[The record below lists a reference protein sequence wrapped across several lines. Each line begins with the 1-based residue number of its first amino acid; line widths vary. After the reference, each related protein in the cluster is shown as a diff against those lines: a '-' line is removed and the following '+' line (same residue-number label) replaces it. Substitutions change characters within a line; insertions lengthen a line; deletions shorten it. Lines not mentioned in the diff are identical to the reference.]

1 MKKFLLVIVSFSII
15 LGLLFTIT
23 GSRFSF
29 RGYINYLN
37 ENLPSPPKLVFNTEQ
52 FPNNSGYRAY
62 DNPPGLEYVSLRMFE
77 TEVQYEIPIVN
88 TQSSTDYFYTLK
100 RDYMLD
106 IGLTGSAQ
114 PTDYMIKASD
124 FERIRNYFINM
135 TSTEY
140 DNFFESN
147 NIPNIYSKDY
157 QQLPLKKIK
166 EFVPSLADI
175 NIYWLSGDNLSSNF
189 FVGMFRFFKDK
200 GQKIIDITTY
210 IAQYSWYVLKGFGV
224 AIGGVFNA

>member
-1 MKKFLLVIVSFSII
+1 MKKFLLVIVSFSVV

-23 GSRFSF
+23 GVRFTF

-37 ENLPSPPKLVFNTEQ
+37 NNLPSPPRLVFNTEE

-62 DNPPGLEYVSLRMFE
+62 DNPAGLEYVALRMFE
-77 TEVQYEIPIVN
+77 TEVQLEIPIVN
-88 TQSSTDYFYTLK
+88 TQSSTDYFYSLK
-100 RDYMLD
+100 REFMLD
-106 IGLTGSAQ
+106 IGLTGSAK
-114 PTDYMIKASD
+114 PTDYMIKVSD

-135 TSTEY
+135 SSEEY

-147 NIPNIYSKDY
+147 NIPKIYAKDY
-157 QQLPLKKIK
+157 QQLPLKRIK
-166 EFVPSLADI
+166 ELVPSLADI
-175 NIYWLSGDNLSSNF
+175 NIYWLSGDNLSDNF

-210 IAQYSWYVLKGFGV
+210 IAQYSWYVLKSFSV
-224 AIGGVFNA
+224 AIGGLFNA

>member
-1 MKKFLLVIVSFSII
+1 MKKFLLVIVSFSLIF
-15 LGLLFTIT
+15 GLLFTIT
-23 GSRFSF
+23 GARFTF

-37 ENLPSPPKLVFNTEQ
+37 NNLPSPPKLVFNTEQ
-52 FPNNSGYRAY
+52 FPNNSGYRPY
-62 DNPPGLEYVSLRMFE
+62 DNPPGLEYVALNMFE
-77 TEVQYEIPIVN
+77 KEVQYEIPIVN
-88 TQSSTDYFYTLK
+88 TQASTDFFYSLK

-106 IGLTGSAQ
+106 IGLTGSAV

-135 TSTEY
+135 TPTEY

-147 NIPNIYSKDY
+147 KIPKIYGKDY
-157 QQLPLKKIK
+157 QQLSLSMLKR
-166 EFVPSLADI
+166 FVPSFSDI
-175 NIYWLSGDNLSSNF
+175 NIYWLSGDDLSDNF

-210 IAQYSWYVLKGFGV
+210 IAQYSWYVLKGFSV

>member
-1 MKKFLLVIVSFSII
+1 MKKFLLVIVSFSMIF
-15 LGLLFTIT
+15 GLLFTIT

-37 ENLPSPPKLVFNTEQ
+37 DNLPSAPKLVFNTEQ
-52 FPNNSGYRAY
+52 FPNNSGYRPY
-62 DNPPGLEYVSLRMFE
+62 DNPTGLEYVSLRMFE
-77 TEVQYEIPIVN
+77 SEVQFEIPIVN
-88 TQSSTDYFYTLK
+88 TQASTDFFYTLQ
-100 RDYMLD
+100 RNFLLD
-106 IGLTGSAQ
+106 IGFTGSAQ
-114 PTDYMIKASD
+114 GTDYMIKVSD

-135 TSTEY
+135 TPTEY
-140 DNFFESN
+140 NNFFESN

-157 QQLPLKKIK
+157 QQLPLKRIK
-166 EFVPSLADI
+166 ELVPSLDDI
-175 NIYWLSGDNLSSNF
+175 NIYLLSGDNLSDNF

-210 IAQYSWYVLKGFGV
+210 IAQYSWYVLKGFAV

>member
-1 MKKFLLVIVSFSII
+1 MKKFLLVIVSFSLIF
-15 LGLLFTIT
+15 GLLFTIT

-37 ENLPSPPKLVFNTEQ
+37 NNLPSPPKLVFNNEQ

-62 DNPPGLEYVSLRMFE
+62 DNPVGLQYVSLNMFE
-77 TEVQYEIPIVN
+77 SEVQYEIPIVN
-88 TQSSTDYFYTLK
+88 TQSTTDYFYTLQY
-100 RDYMLD
+100 DYLRD
-106 IGLTGSAQ
+106 IGFTSQ
-114 PTDYMIKASD
+114 SKPTDYMIKVSD
-124 FERIRNYFINM
+124 FEKIRNYFINM
-135 TSTEY
+135 TPEEY

-147 NIPNIYSKDY
+147 NIPKIYAKDY
-157 QQLPLKKIK
+157 QQLSLNMIK
-166 EFVPSLADI
+166 TLVPSLSDI
-175 NIYWLSGDNLSSNF
+175 NIYWLSGDDISDNF